1 MHRTEEQ
8 KTFEKALAIVIRRTR
23 LALGLSQEELAH
35 QVGLHRTYMS
45 DIEKGRRNLTLHT
58 LVMLADGLQV
68 SCRYLIR
75 QAETA
80 PSEDPELPTSK
91 LGLKPK
97 AIRQRVQKTKPKEA
111 QVNHSS
117 TSMNRTEEQ
126 EAFEMALAFVIK
138 RDRRILGL
146 SQEEL
151 AHRAGIHRTYMSD
164 IEKGKRNMSLQ
175 TLLLLAEGLQV
186 SCCYLIRTAEANAG
200 KLKSR

>member
-8 KTFEKALAIVIRRTR
+8 KAFEKALAMVIRRTR

-45 DIEKGRRNLTLHT
+45 DIEKGTRNLTLHT

-75 QAETA
+75 QAETS
-80 PSEDPELPTSK
+80 PGEDPELPTPE

-97 AIRQRVQKTKPKEA
+97 TIRQRVQKTKPKEV
-111 QVNHSS
+111 QVDHSS

-126 EAFEMALAFVIK
+126 EIFEKALAFVIK

-164 IEKGKRNMSLQ
+164 IEKGKRNMTLQ
-175 TLLLLAEGLQV
+175 TLVLLAEGLQV
-186 SCCYLIRTAEANAG
+186 SCSYIIRTAEANTG
-200 KLKSR
+200 KLKSP